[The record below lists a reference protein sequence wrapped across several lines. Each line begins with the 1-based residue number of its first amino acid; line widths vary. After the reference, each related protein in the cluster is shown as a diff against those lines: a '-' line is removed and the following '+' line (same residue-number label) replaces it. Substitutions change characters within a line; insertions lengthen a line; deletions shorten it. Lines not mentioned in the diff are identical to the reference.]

1 MFFSYQ
7 AVSNKFTI
15 SYMKIK
21 SVSKRNVKK
30 KVKFNPLLRYLSL
43 LERKATVNK
52 FRLKVI
58 N

>member
-1 MFFSYQ
+1 
-7 AVSNKFTI
+7 
-15 SYMKIK
+15 MKIK
-21 SVSKRNVKK
+21 SVSKRNVKKK

-43 LERKATVNK
+43 LQRKATVNK